1 MQNNTSL
8 QQHYE
13 HSDRVVLVRQQ
24 LSAMPWTN
32 AAADFFKVFGDPGRL
47 RILQALSVQE
57 LNVCCLAE
65 SLQTSDSAIS
75 HQLRILKH
83 ARLVRSR
90 REGRFIYYSLDDAH
104 ISAILQH
111 GMEHVQET
119 PDYLE

>member
-1 MQNNTSL
+1 MSDTQHQTHGERVETV
-8 QQHYE
+8 QQHLAE
-13 HSDRVVLVRQQ
+13 
-24 LSAMPWTN
+24 MPWTD

-65 SLQTSDSAIS
+65 ALQTSDSAIS
-75 HQLRILKH
+75 HQLRILKQ

-90 REGRFIYYSLDDAH
+90 REGKFIYYSLDDVH

-111 GMEHVQET
+111 GMEHVHET
-119 PDYLE
+119 PDFAE